1 MLKRI
6 SSVSLIDRVSACDTV
21 MLIPFR
27 FTPQRW
33 QQAVNPNTGIKI
45 SFLKLACAVVDQH
58 LKCVFVRIL
67 HDTDEYASFGWE
79 LFLWSYMWLQYFSCE
94 GSVLTSL
101 VGGEFHRVAGRTLKA
116 VVGRNHE
123 HLVFRVGH
131 QVTEEAE
138 WLSHGAVET
147 FGPLLFTDHQICD
160 QTGLTPV
167 VQLGGRRGRK
177 GLMGKTCKGG

>member
-1 MLKRI
+1 M
-6 SSVSLIDRVSACDTV
+6 
-21 MLIPFR
+21 
-27 FTPQRW
+27 
-33 QQAVNPNTGIKI
+33 
-45 SFLKLACAVVDQH
+45 
-58 LKCVFVRIL
+58 
-67 HDTDEYASFGWE
+67 
-79 LFLWSYMWLQYFSCE
+79 QYFSCE

-101 VGGEFHRVAGRTLKA
+101 IGGEFHRVAGWTLKA

-147 FGPLLFTDHQICD
+147 FGPLLFIDHQTCD

-177 GLMGKTCKGG
+177 G